1 MLTTEQ
7 IINLARKQ
15 EWWNEFDEKRVVSV
29 EALALRALKVGRY
42 KYFIT
47 SAFIFDSLVWYDR
60 AEQFTKLCKE
70 KENENK
76 NSVPEYDLVASKK
89 VVARFYPNNQRTL
102 SAELLSKAA
111 AEILKESNIAYDY
124 LRYEPEEKAYV
135 AYKNSASWVRR

>member
-7 IINLARKQ
+7 IINLAKKQ
-15 EWWNEFDEKRVVSV
+15 EWWNEFDEKRVFSV

-42 KYFIT
+42 EYFIT
-47 SAFIFDSLVWYDR
+47 SAFIFDSSYWLTR
-60 AEQFTKLCKE
+60 AEQFVKLCKE
-70 KENENK
+70 EENK

-102 SAELLSKAA
+102 SAELLSKTA

-135 AYKNSASWVRR
+135 AYKHSASWVRR